1 MNVMQETI
9 VPLFYKLGWT
19 VVIVTVASIA
29 LKMFFYWLKRPR
41 RKSNHVGNRRRHHS
55 AVREGDA
62 PACPYCGGRMVL
74 RTRKSDGAKFYGCA
88 SYPSCRG
95 IVNR

>member
-29 LKMFFYWLKRPR
+29 LKLFFYWLKSPK
-41 RKSNHVGNRRRHHS
+41 RKANHVANLRKRHS
-55 AVREGDA
+55 S
-62 PACPYCGGRMVL
+62 
-74 RTRKSDGAKFYGCA
+74 T
-88 SYPSCRG
+88 
-95 IVNR
+95 